1 MGAKKHVD
9 ILAKS
14 SSGDSYTVRFYI
26 EEDGISAF
34 CSCPAG
40 EHRKL
45 CKHVIRM
52 INGDDSILYDS
63 SQKKILDEICSHLQK
78 TTIPSLLSELSE
90 SEILLDKARKNV
102 EKMKK
107 ALEKAVLKK

>member
-1 MGAKKHVD
+1 MD
-9 ILAKS
+9 IENYIEILSKS
-14 SSGDSYTVRFYI
+14 SSGNPYTVRFYI
-26 EEDGISAF
+26 DENTISAF

-40 EHRKL
+40 DHRKL

-63 SQKKILDEICSHLQK
+63 SQKTILDEICSHLQG

-90 SEILLDKARKNV
+90 SEILLEKAQKNV
-102 EKMKK
+102 KKVKK
-107 ALEKAVLKK
+107 ALEKVVLKK